1 MCLADSVARR
11 EKGRSH
17 LRCGH
22 WCPNGPTLAHYFS
35 PNTCALYYYLS
46 QHLHTISLTTLSRYI
61 PTLAHYFLPQ
71 HLHTIFSPNT
81 CTLFSLPTLA
91 HYFFSQHLHTIFSP
105 NTCTLFFLPTLAH
118 YFLSQ
123 HLRTIFSPNT
133 CTLLSLPT
141 LAIFSPN
148 TCYFLSHYFPSQHYF
163 LSEQ

>member
-81 CTLFSLPTLA
+81 CALFS
-91 HYFFSQHLHTIFSP
+91 
-105 NTCTLFFLPTLAH
+105 LPTLAH

-123 HLRTIFSPNT
+123 HLHTIFSPNT

-148 TCYFLSHYFPSQHYF
+148 TCYFLSQHLHTIFPPNTIFS
-163 LSEQ
+163 LSNDTQDSEMHSLYS